1 MKKSLCPLL
10 LLLIVACNAPAPETK
25 TEDDVIVTADTI
37 ASADPTSDTLAATD
51 NNQVVHNE
59 SQVSDYEED
68 TLHMIGDFYGDD
80 GPDSAF
86 LVVVED
92 KIAKKRKQTGDSTNN
107 EDEEALSPY
116 YELHFHGKGAPK
128 FRPIGRADV
137 NISNEGDLDG
147 DGKED
152 VSVIWLKPLGEESWN
167 EIYACKKGKWVLI
180 QKLEYVRASAT
191 VSNVHKSTSS
201 FNQHASFGNSS
212 FHRSRRSFLLSR
224 KRSGR
229 R

>member
-25 TEDDVIVTADTI
+25 TDDNVTIIFDTI
-37 ASADPTSDTLAATD
+37 ASADPASDTLAETD

-59 SQVSDYEED
+59 SQVSDHEED
-68 TLHMIGDFYGDD
+68 TLHMIGDFYGDYE
-80 GPDSAF
+80 PDSAF
-86 LVVVED
+86 LVIVED
-92 KIAKKRKQTGDSTNN
+92 KIAKKRKQTADSTY
-107 EDEEALSPY
+107 EDEEELSPY

-137 NISNEGDLDG
+137 SISNEGDLDG

-152 VSVIWLKPLGEESWN
+152 VSVIRLKPPGEESWN

-180 QKLEYVRASAT
+180 QKLEYVCASSS
-191 VSNVHKSTSS
+191 VSHTQNSTSS
-201 FNQHASFGNSS
+201 LNRSSSFGSSS
-212 FHRSRRSFLLSR
+212 FRNSRRSSMFSRMRSRRR
-224 KRSGR
+224 
-229 R
+229 